1 MITIIRAEDSPSIH
15 FGGNPPW
22 DDLEDLATEQDE
34 EPVHCQVDDLF
45 LLAGIEKSI
54 GQPSIDW
61 KAYSSDVAKWNR
73 SMSKR
78 RNLENFRID

>member
-1 MITIIRAEDSPSIH
+1 MIVIIIIMIIIIITIIIIIIMITIIRAEDSPSIH

-54 GQPSIDW
+54 GQPSID
-61 KAYSSDVAKWNR
+61 
-73 SMSKR
+73 
-78 RNLENFRID
+78 